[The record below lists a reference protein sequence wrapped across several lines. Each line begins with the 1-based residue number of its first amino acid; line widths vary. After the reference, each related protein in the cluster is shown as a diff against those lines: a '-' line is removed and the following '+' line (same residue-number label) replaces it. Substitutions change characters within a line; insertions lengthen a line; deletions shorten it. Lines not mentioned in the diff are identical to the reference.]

1 MTFSDILRVFQQAVS
16 RKNMLLKE
24 MVKKGIK
31 IISLDENS
39 TAFAAG
45 IRQGDMLVSING
57 NAISDPI
64 DYRFYEADES
74 LDIQIMR
81 DGILKEIVI
90 EKAEDEDIGLEFD
103 SMRIKRCPNK
113 CVFCFVDQMPEGCRE
128 SLYIKDEDY
137 RFSFLYGSYITLTN
151 LTKKDKE
158 RIFSQRL
165 SPLYISVHATDN
177 ELRREML
184 GNKKAPDIL
193 KEIKELVQHRIFLHT
208 QIVLCPGINDGEYL
222 KKSINDLKDF
232 YPYVS
237 SIAVVPVGQTRH
249 RVNKLKPV
257 NTDYAKKTI
266 MLLTKIKTDIKKEIG
281 DDILF
286 IADEFYIKAEMEFP
300 DISDY
305 ADFPQ
310 LENGV
315 GLVPLFLSEFEE
327 AFAKIKKK
335 ADVSKKFIAITG
347 ESFEPYLKEC
357 TAKLKNYGLDI
368 DVIAVKNS
376 FLGNSVTVAG
386 LLTGQDIL
394 RSLKDIDDRRTVLI
408 PSVSLR
414 EATDRFLDNMT
425 VEDLRRESGMEIE
438 VVQAD
443 AKGLICHLQNSLS
456 PCGRG

>member
-1 MTFSDILRVFQQAVS
+1 
-16 RKNMLLKE
+16 MLTKE
-24 MVKKGIK
+24 IVKKGIN
-31 IISLDENS
+31 IISLDKDS
-39 TAFAAG
+39 IAFAAG
-45 IRQGDMLVSING
+45 IRSGDMLISING
-57 NAISDPI
+57 NAISDLI
-64 DYRFYEADES
+64 DYRFYEAEEF
-74 LDIQIMR
+74 LKIQIMR
-81 DGILKEIVI
+81 DGVLKEIEI

-151 LTKKDKE
+151 LTKKDKD
-158 RIFSQRL
+158 RIFTQRL
-165 SPLYISVHATDN
+165 GPLYISVHATDN
-177 ELRREML
+177 ELRRKML

-193 KEIKELVQHRIFLHT
+193 KEIEELAQHRIFLHT
-208 QIVLCPGINDGEYL
+208 QIVLCPKVNDGEYL
-222 KKSINDLKDF
+222 KKSINDLKGF

-237 SIAVVPVGQTRH
+237 SIAIVPVGQTRY
-249 RVNKLKPV
+249 RINKLKPV
-257 NTDYAKKTI
+257 DEDYAKKTI
-266 MLLTKIKTDIKKEIG
+266 TLLTKIKADIKIEIG

-286 IADEFYIKAEMEFP
+286 IADEFYIKAGMEFP
-300 DISDY
+300 DISGY

-310 LENGV
+310 IENGV

-327 AFAKIKKK
+327 ASAEIKKK
-335 ADVSKKFIAITG
+335 TSYIKKFIAITG
-347 ESFEPYLKEC
+347 ESFAPYLKGR
-357 TAKLKNYGLDI
+357 ASKLGNFGVDI

-376 FLGNSVTVAG
+376 FLGESVTVAG

-394 RSLKDIDDRRTVLI
+394 RALKDIDDRKTVLI

-414 EATDRFLDNMT
+414 EATERFLDDMT
-425 VEDLRRESGMEIE
+425 VEDLRRESGMKVE

-443 AKGLICHLQNSLS
+443 AKGLISHLQNSLS

>member
-1 MTFSDILRVFQQAVS
+1 MLTKDI
-16 RKNMLLKE
+16 
-24 MVKKGIK
+24 VKKGIN
-31 IISLDENS
+31 IISVEKDS
-39 TAFAAG
+39 IAFAAG
-45 IRQGDMLVSING
+45 IRPGDMLISIND

-64 DYRFYEADES
+64 DYRFYEAEEF
-74 LDIQIMR
+74 LKVEIIC
-81 DGILKEIVI
+81 DGALKEVVI
-90 EKAEDEDIGLEFD
+90 EKEEDEDIGLEFD

-151 LTKKDKE
+151 ITKKDKE

-177 ELRREML
+177 ELRRKML
-184 GNKKAPDIL
+184 GNKKASDIL
-193 KEIKELVQHRIFLHT
+193 KEIEELAQHRIFLHT

-222 KKSINDLKDF
+222 KKSINDLKGF

-249 RVNKLKPV
+249 RVNKLTPV
-257 NTDYAKKTI
+257 DKDYAKKTI
-266 MLLTKIKTDIKKEIG
+266 MLLTKIKADIKKEIG

-286 IADEFYIKAEMEFP
+286 IADEFYIKAGMEFP
-300 DISDY
+300 DISGY

-310 LENGV
+310 IENGV
-315 GLVPLFLSEFEE
+315 GLVPLFFSDFEE
-327 AFAKIKKK
+327 ALTKIKKK
-335 ADVSKKFIAITG
+335 PDASRKFIAITG
-347 ESFEPYLKEC
+347 ESFAPYLKGC
-357 TAKLKNYGLDI
+357 VDRLKDYGLDI
-368 DVIAVKNS
+368 DVVSVKNN
-376 FLGNSVTVAG
+376 FLGDSVTVAG

-394 RSLKDIDDRRTVLI
+394 RALENIDNKRTVLI

-414 EATDRFLDNMT
+414 EATDRFLDDMT
-425 VEDLRRESGMEIE
+425 VEELRNGSGMEVE

-443 AKGLICHLQNSLS
+443 AKGLIERV
-456 PCGRG
+456 G

>member
-1 MTFSDILRVFQQAVS
+1 
-16 RKNMLLKE
+16 MLTKE
-24 MVKKGIK
+24 MVKKGIN
-31 IISLDENS
+31 IVSVDRDSI
-39 TAFAAG
+39 AFAAG
-45 IRQGDMLVSING
+45 IRHGDMLVSIND

-64 DYRFYEADES
+64 DYRFYEAEEF
-74 LDIQIMR
+74 LKVQIMR
-81 DGILKEIVI
+81 DGILKEVVI
-90 EKAEDEDIGLEFD
+90 EKTEDEDIGLEFD
-103 SMRIKRCPNK
+103 SMRIKKCPNK

-177 ELRREML
+177 ELRGKML

-193 KEIKELVQHRIFLHT
+193 KEIEELTQHRIFLHT
-208 QIVLCPGINDGEYL
+208 QIVLCPGVNDSDYL
-222 KKSINDLKDF
+222 IKSINDLKCF

-249 RVNKLKPV
+249 RVRKLMPV
-257 NTDYAKKTI
+257 DEDYAKKTI
-266 MLLTKIKTDIKKEIG
+266 VLLTKIKADIKKEIG

-286 IADEFYIKAEMEFP
+286 IADEFYIKAKMEFP
-300 DISDY
+300 DISEY

-315 GLVPLFLSEFEE
+315 GLVPLFLSEFEK
-327 AFAKIKKK
+327 ALAKLKKK
-335 ADVSKKFIAITG
+335 ADTCKRFIAITG
-347 ESFEPYLKEC
+347 ESFAPYLKGSVDR
-357 TAKLKNYGLDI
+357 LKGYGLDI
-368 DVIAVKNS
+368 NVVSVKNN
-376 FLGNSVTVAG
+376 FLGDSVTVAG

-394 RSLKDIDDRRTVLI
+394 RALKDIDDRRTVLI

-414 EATDRFLDNMT
+414 EATDKFLDDMT
-425 VEDLRRESGMEIE
+425 VEELRRESGMEIV

-443 AKGLICHLQNSLS
+443 VEGLIRYLLNI
-456 PCGRG
+456 

>member
-1 MTFSDILRVFQQAVS
+1 
-16 RKNMLLKE
+16 MLTKE
-24 MVKKGIK
+24 MIKKGIN
-31 IISLDENS
+31 IISVDKNS
-39 TAFAAG
+39 IAFSTG
-45 IRQGDMLVSING
+45 IRQGDKLVSIND
-57 NAISDPI
+57 NAISDLI
-64 DYRFYEADES
+64 DYRFYEAEEF
-74 LDIQIMR
+74 LKVQIMR
-81 DGILKEIVI
+81 DGVLKEVVI
-90 EKAEDEDIGLEFD
+90 EKAEDEDIGMEFD

-151 LTKKDKE
+151 ITKKDKE

-177 ELRREML
+177 EFRREML
-184 GNKKAPDIL
+184 GNKNAPDIL
-193 KEIKELVQHRIFLHT
+193 KEIKELVQHKIFLHT
-208 QIVLCPGINDGEYL
+208 QIVLCPDINDGEYL
-222 KKSINDLKDF
+222 KKSINDLKGF

-249 RVNKLKPV
+249 RVNKLMPV
-257 NTDYAKKTI
+257 DADYAKKTI
-266 MLLTKIKTDIKKEIG
+266 ILLTKIKADIKKEIG

-286 IADEFYIKAEMEFP
+286 IADEFYIKAGMEFP

-315 GLVPLFLSEFEE
+315 GLVPLFFSEFEE

-335 ADVSKKFIAITG
+335 PDASKKFVAITG
-347 ESFEPYLKEC
+347 ESFAPYLKGC
-357 TAKLKNYGLDI
+357 AAKLKNYGVDI

-376 FLGNSVTVAG
+376 FLGDSVTVAG

-394 RSLKDIDDRRTVLI
+394 RAFKNIDNKRTVLI

-414 EATDRFLDNMT
+414 EAGDRFLDNMT
-425 VEDLRRESGMEIE
+425 PDELRGKTGMEIKI
-438 VVQAD
+438 VGSD
-443 AKGLICHLQNSLS
+443 AWGLLHSILH
-456 PCGRG
+456 

>member
-1 MTFSDILRVFQQAVS
+1 
-16 RKNMLLKE
+16 MLLKE
-24 MVKKGIK
+24 MVKKGIN
-31 IISLDENS
+31 IISVDRNS
-39 TAFAAG
+39 IAFAAG
-45 IRQGDMLVSING
+45 IRHGDALVSING

-64 DYRFYEADES
+64 DYRFYEAEEF
-74 LDIQIMR
+74 LKVEIIC
-81 DGILKEIVI
+81 DGALKEVVI

-177 ELRREML
+177 ELRREMV
-184 GNKKAPDIL
+184 GNKKSPDIL
-193 KEIKELVQHRIFLHT
+193 KEIEEFAQHRIFLHT
-208 QIVLCPGINDGEYL
+208 QIVLCPGINDKEYL
-222 KKSINDLKDF
+222 KKSINDLKGF

-237 SIAVVPVGQTRH
+237 SIAIVPVGQTRH
-249 RVNKLKPV
+249 RVKKLTPV
-257 NTDYAKKTI
+257 DEDYAKKTI
-266 MLLTKIKTDIKKEIG
+266 TLLTKIKADIKKEIG

-286 IADEFYIKAEMEFP
+286 IADEFYIKAGMEFP
-300 DISDY
+300 EINEY

-310 LENGV
+310 VENGV
-315 GLVPLFLSEFEE
+315 GLVPLFLSEFED
-327 AFAKIKKK
+327 ALNRIKKK
-335 ADVSKKFIAITG
+335 PDACKRFIAITG
-347 ESFEPYLKEC
+347 ESFALYLKEC
-357 TAKLKNYGLDI
+357 VAKLKNYSIDI
-368 DVIAVKNS
+368 DVIAIKNS
-376 FLGNSVTVAG
+376 FLGESVTVAG

-394 RSLKDIDDRRTVLI
+394 IALKDIDDKKTVLI

-414 EATDRFLDNMT
+414 EATDRFLDDMT
-425 VEDLRRESGMEIE
+425 VEELRKKSGMEIE

-443 AKGLICHLQNSLS
+443 AEGLITHLLKI
-456 PCGRG
+456 